1 MKKFVLAAAAAATLA
16 MIVPAAAQSVT
27 VGVGT
32 GDRGMHRSERVV
44 VHSRTHMRPRA
55 DRVVI
60 IKKRHPPGHAY
71 GWDRPRHKRTVI
83 IERR

>member
-1 MKKFVLAAAAAATLA
+1 MKKLVLLAAAAATFA

-27 VGVGT
+27 IGVGG
-32 GDRGMHRSERVV
+32 GDRGYHRDRGVV
-44 VHSRTHMRPRA
+44 VHSRTHVRPRA

-60 IKKRHPPGHAY
+60 IKKKRPYGHAY

-83 IERR
+83 IER